1 MAQQPVITLS
11 IKESGAPPNAT
22 YLFHIFL
29 DGRALLT
36 NQSLSLPDSQ
46 KLREISRSFSSLF
59 EQACRP
65 EMEAGAEAALGAQ
78 LFALFLASS
87 WEKIRAAVPSGSTR
101 FLVIASDAPEILNLP
116 WELLHPPGGRLPG
129 AGPPLCHPPP
139 ARIGEEAGS
148 LRRRSPPPAPA
159 PALHGLRSDG
169 SGHSGLRAGGGGALP
184 GRLRPGGGL

>member
-1 MAQQPVITLS
+1 MQESKPTAQNQSSSLS

-65 EMEAGAEAALGAQ
+65 EMDAGAEAALGAQ
-78 LFALFLASS
+78 LFRSS
-87 WEKIRAAVPSGSTR
+87 WPHPGRRSARRCPRAAP
-101 FLVIASDAPEILNLP
+101 ASWSSPRTP
-116 WELLHPPGGRLPG
+116 
-129 AGPPLCHPPP
+129 
-139 ARIGEEAGS
+139 
-148 LRRRSPPPAPA
+148 RRS
-159 PALHGLRSDG
+159 
-169 SGHSGLRAGGGGALP
+169 
-184 GRLRPGGGL
+184 